1 MKEGKDSSRWVA
13 AVSCVHRGGKVS
25 LSDPHRRVLG
35 SIVALLEVKMCFRQR
50 GHSRVKVYRYWCS
63 AELE

>member
-1 MKEGKDSSRWVA
+1 MERWSCLCVIKIDSNVHAASMKEGKDSSRRVA

-35 SIVALLEVKMCFRQR
+35 SVVARLEVKMRF
-50 GHSRVKVYRYWCS
+50 
-63 AELE
+63 